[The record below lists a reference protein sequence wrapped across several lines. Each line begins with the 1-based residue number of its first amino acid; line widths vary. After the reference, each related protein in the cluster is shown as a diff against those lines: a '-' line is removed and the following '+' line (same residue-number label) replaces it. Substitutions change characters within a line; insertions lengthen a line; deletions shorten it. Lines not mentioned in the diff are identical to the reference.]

1 MTSLSSMA
9 FAAPL
14 ETINAIDPKG
24 EKPQGKVIDR
34 EGKIHCFQ
42 YHPALLCPTFSP
54 GQTFA
59 PFKSTFVLGQ
69 VLLTPPPRR
78 EGVSFLCEAAPVKEK
93 AHPLSEVVLNLI

>member
-1 MTSLSSMA
+1 MA

-42 YHPALLCPTFSP
+42 YHPPLPRPTFSP
-54 GQTFA
+54 VQTFA
-59 PFKSTFVLGQ
+59 PLKSTFVLRQ
-69 VLLTPPPRR
+69 VLPTPPPRK
-78 EGVSFLCEAAPVKEK
+78 EGVSFLCETDPVKEK
-93 AHPLSEVVLNLI
+93 ARPLFCVESHLGRADAIF